1 MKFLTYI
8 LWCIVGLT
16 ISFLILETEYNYF
29 TVLTSCVTGY
39 IGAEILNWGEKK

>member
-16 ISFLILETEYNYF
+16 ISFWILETEYNAF
-29 TVLTSCVTGY
+29 AVLTSCITGY

>member
-1 MKFLTYI
+1 MKFLTYT

-29 TVLTSCVTGY
+29 TVLTSCITGF
-39 IGAEILNWGEKK
+39 ISAEILNWDEKK

>member
-8 LWCIVGLT
+8 LWCIVGLG
-16 ISFLILETEYNYF
+16 ISFWTLETEYNAF
-29 TVLTSCVTGY
+29 AVLIACVTGY

>member
-8 LWCIVGLT
+8 LWYIIGLT
-16 ISFLILETEYNYF
+16 ISFLILKTEYNAF
-29 TVLTSCVTGY
+29 TVLTSCITGY